1 MSDSL
6 LDATLEKLLEADRT
20 FLLKTELPIV
30 TVSAGTKEDL
40 KEAHGF
46 TQDNTITDVV
56 FSRAHYSMALALL
69 LEAWGLTKSEVA
81 KLNKQQPLTTLTEII
96 KPNKAWLVDPT
107 NHVMTKDW
115 SSVVMTERIGKL
127 IARFPILKTAK
138 DLIDR
143 FVRSKL
149 PILSS
154 ITPPLLYLTSGI
166 KKPILSFH
174 IAAGN
179 ILVDQGHTVVQVVT
193 DPHVR
198 PEYIARASTGRIFYA
213 VFDTNTRFEL
223 LETAKLHGQKI
234 NPDHV
239 VVTGPPVDNRIIQQR
254 HQKHPWRNGPV
265 KLCITTGG
273 LGTNKNEIETI
284 LEQLLPELRRH
295 EPRFSVLIYAGTQL
309 DIAEMVTK
317 LAHQARVK
325 IAPVSDDKAPL
336 RLLYHP
342 QIVDANELL
351 ISHGFPWAD
360 GFITKP
366 SGDMAYDAALSGSF
380 LLTLQEWGEWEH
392 NVRAVFE
399 QRGIARQA
407 EVEDIVS
414 QLEVLTKASR
424 ASQSWVE
431 QAMHASQLLGR
442 DFTEGTKNI
451 LALYRQVD

>member
-1 MSDSL
+1 MPDSL
-6 LDATLEKLLEADRT
+6 LDATLEKLLEADRG
-20 FLLKTELPIV
+20 FLQKTAVPIV
-30 TVSAGTKEDL
+30 TVSAGFKEDL

-46 TQDNTITDVV
+46 TQDNTLTDVV
-56 FSRAHYSMALALL
+56 FSRAHYSMALAVL
-69 LEAWGLTKSEVA
+69 LEAWGLTSAEVA
-81 KLNKQQPLTTLTEII
+81 KLQKLRPTATLTEII
-96 KPNKAWLVDPT
+96 KPHKAWLVDPT

-127 IARFPILKTAK
+127 IARFPILKTVK

-154 ITPPLLYLTSGI
+154 ITPPLLYLTHDI
-166 KKPILSFH
+166 KKPLLSFH

-179 ILVDQGHTVVQVVT
+179 ILIDQGHTVLQVVT

-213 VFDTNTRFEL
+213 VFDTNTRFEV
-223 LETAKLHGQKI
+223 LETAELHGQKI
-234 NPDHV
+234 NPDQV
-239 VVTGPPVDNRIIQQR
+239 VVTGPPVDSRIVQLR
-254 HQKHPWRNGPV
+254 HHKHPWRNGLL

-273 LGTNKNEIETI
+273 LGTNKNEIAAV

-295 EPRFSVLIYAGTQL
+295 ERRFSVLVYAGTQL
-309 DIAEMVTK
+309 DIAEMVTSM
-317 LAHQARVK
+317 AHQAKVK
-325 IAPVSDDKAPL
+325 IAAVTDTDAPL

-399 QRGIARQA
+399 QRGIARRA
-407 EVEDIVS
+407 EVNEIVS
-414 QLEVLTKASR
+414 QLEVLTQANRS
-424 ASQSWVE
+424 SQSWVE
-431 QAMHASQLLGR
+431 QAMQAAHLLGR
-442 DFTEGTKNI
+442 DFSEGTKNI
-451 LALYRQVD
+451 LALYRQID